1 MVKWKNE
8 VVNQRFFMKKL
19 WGLRLSFFQKQWIR
33 SMLLMCVLSL
43 LVVWDHPVL
52 FVIGVVAL
60 SVLEVWIHKKKQA

>member
-1 MVKWKNE
+1 M
-8 VVNQRFFMKKL
+8 R
-19 WGLRLSFFQKQWIR
+19 FFQKQWIR

-43 LVVWDHPVL
+43 LLVWDHPVL

>member
-1 MVKWKNE
+1 
-8 VVNQRFFMKKL
+8 MKKL

-43 LVVWDHPVL
+43 LLVWDHPVL